1 MTPVTE
7 VAAAVILRPD
17 GSFLLAQRP
26 AGKPYPGYWEFPGG
40 KVEPGESAIE
50 ALKREIREELDVEIV
65 SATPWVTRVH
75 AYTHATVRLHFFR
88 VTEWRGEFRGM
99 EDQAHTWQRVDA
111 LDVGPMLPA
120 NTPIF
125 RALSLPPVY
134 GITNASELGAS
145 VFLRHLDQALERGL
159 RLIQFRE
166 KGLPPDAL
174 SALAADI
181 VKRAHAHGARVLING
196 DVELARSIGAD
207 GVHFTAAQ
215 LAQIQSRPDFSLVGA
230 SCHTRQELNCAAA
243 MNLDFA
249 VLGAVKNTLT
259 HPGQSPMGW
268 ERFRALIAEAPIP
281 VYGIGGLAP
290 GDLPQ
295 AQQCGAHGIAMQRA
309 AWLTAQAPIQS
320 IRPV

>member
-7 VAAAVILRPD
+7 VAAAVIQRPD

-40 KVEPGESAIE
+40 KVEPGESAID

-88 VTEWRGEFRGM
+88 VTEWRGEFHGM

-145 VFLRHLDQALERGL
+145 VFLLRLEQALERGL

-166 KGLPPDAL
+166 KGLPADTLP
-174 SALAADI
+174 ALATDV
-181 VKRAHAHGARVLING
+181 VKRAHARGARVLING

-207 GVHFTAAQ
+207 GVHLAAT
-215 LAQIQSRPDFSLVGA
+215 QIARMESRPDFSLVGA
-230 SCHTRQELNCAAA
+230 SCHTREELNHAAA
-243 MNLDFA
+243 INLDFA

-268 ERFRALIAEAPIP
+268 ERFQALMVNAPIP

-295 AQQCGAHGIAMQRA
+295 AQQCGAHGIAMQRE
-309 AWLTAQAPIQS
+309 AWMTAQVPSGYVRSA
-320 IRPV
+320 

>member
-7 VAAAVILRPD
+7 VAAAVIQRSD
-17 GSFLLAQRP
+17 GSLLLAQRP
-26 AGKPYPGYWEFPGG
+26 AGKLYPGYWEFPGG
-40 KVEPGESAIE
+40 KVEPGESAID

-65 SATPWVTRVH
+65 SATPWITRVH
-75 AYTHATVRLHFFR
+75 PYAHATVRLHFFR

-125 RALSLPPVY
+125 RALSLPPMY
-134 GITNASELGAS
+134 GITNASELGVS
-145 VFLRHLDQALERGL
+145 VFLRHLDQALERRL
-159 RLIQFRE
+159 QLIQFRE
-166 KGLPPDAL
+166 RGLPPATL
-174 SALAADI
+174 PALAAGVI
-181 VKRAHAHGARVLING
+181 KRAHAHGARVLING
-196 DVELARSIGAD
+196 DVELARRIGAD
-207 GVHFTAAQ
+207 GVHLTAAQ
-215 LAQIQSRPDFSLVGA
+215 LARTQSRPDFSLVGA
-230 SCHTRQELNCAAA
+230 SCHTREELNHAAA

-249 VLGAVKNTLT
+249 VLGAVKNTPT
-259 HPGQSPMGW
+259 HPDQSPMGW
-268 ERFRALIAEAPIP
+268 ERFQALIADAPIP

-309 AWLTAQAPIQS
+309 AWMTAQVPIQRARS
-320 IRPV
+320 V